1 MKKLALLI
9 LLTMMS
15 LKGFS
20 QIVTDTTTIHL
31 KKPIARLVIK
41 DLIIGDGVKQ
51 ELLFTQQKIS
61 LLETKIS
68 LKDSILFSLESKNK
82 NFLVMLDAR
91 DQQLT
96 ISKDLNLRLQSDLKK
111 SRLQT
116 KLVGSV
122 GLISVIGVIFIL
134 K

>member
-1 MKKLALLI
+1 
-9 LLTMMS
+9 MS

-20 QIVTDTTTIHL
+20 QSAIDTTAIQL

-61 LLETKIS
+61 LLETKVS
-68 LKDSILFSLESKNK
+68 LKDSIIFSLESKNK
-82 NFLVMLDAR
+82 NFSVMLDAR

-116 KLVGSV
+116 KLVGSLGIV
-122 GLISVIGVIFIL
+122 SAVAIIFIL

>member
-1 MKKLALLI
+1 MLLI

-20 QIVTDTTTIHL
+20 QIVTDTTTIQL

-61 LLETKIS
+61 LLETKVS
-68 LKDSILFSLESKNK
+68 LKDSIIFSLESKNK
-82 NFLVMLDAR
+82 NFTVMLNAK

-96 ISKDLNLRLQSDLKK
+96 ISKDLNLKLQSDLKK
-111 SRLQT
+111 SRFQT
-116 KLVGSV
+116 KLVGSLGV
-122 GLISVIGVIFIL
+122 ISVIGVIFIL

>member
-1 MKKLALLI
+1 MKKLVLLI

-20 QIVTDTTTIHL
+20 QSAIDTTAIQL

-61 LLETKIS
+61 LLETKVS
-68 LKDSILFSLESKNK
+68 LKDSIIFSLESKNK
-82 NFLVMLDAR
+82 NFTVMLDAK

-96 ISKDLNLRLQSDLKK
+96 ISKNLNLRLQSDLKK
-111 SRLQT
+111 SRFQT
-116 KLVGSV
+116 KLVGSLGV
-122 GLISVIGVIFIL
+122 ISAVAIIFIL

>member
-1 MKKLALLI
+1 MLLI

-20 QIVTDTTTIHL
+20 QSAIDTTAIQL

-61 LLETKIS
+61 LLETKVS
-68 LKDSILFSLESKNK
+68 LKDSIIFSLESKNK
-82 NFLVMLDAR
+82 NFTVMLDAK

-96 ISKDLNLRLQSDLKK
+96 ISKNLNLRLQSDLKK
-111 SRLQT
+111 SRFQT
-116 KLVGSV
+116 KLVGSLGV
-122 GLISVIGVIFIL
+122 ISTVAIIFIL

>member
-1 MKKLALLI
+1 MLLI

-20 QIVTDTTTIHL
+20 QSAIDTTAIQL

-61 LLETKIS
+61 LLETKVS
-68 LKDSILFSLESKNK
+68 LKDSIIFSLESKNK
-82 NFLVMLDAR
+82 NFSLMLDAK
-91 DQQLT
+91 DEQLT
-96 ISKDLNLRLQSDLKK
+96 ISKDLNLKLKSDLKK
-111 SRLQT
+111 SRFQT
-116 KLVGSV
+116 KLVGSL
-122 GLISVIGVIFIL
+122 GIISAVAIIFIL

>member
-1 MKKLALLI
+1 MKKLMLLI

-20 QIVTDTTTIHL
+20 QSAIDTTAIQL

-61 LLETKIS
+61 LLETKVS
-68 LKDSILFSLESKNK
+68 LKDSIIFSLESKNK
-82 NFLVMLDAR
+82 NFTVMLDAK

-96 ISKDLNLRLQSDLKK
+96 ISKNLNLRLQSDLKK
-111 SRLQT
+111 SRFQT
-116 KLVGSV
+116 KLVGSLGV
-122 GLISVIGVIFIL
+122 ISAVAIIFIL

>member
-1 MKKLALLI
+1 MKKLVLLI

-20 QIVTDTTTIHL
+20 QTAIDTTAIQL

-51 ELLFTQQKIS
+51 ELLLTQQKTS

-68 LKDSILFSLESKNK
+68 LKDSVIFTLESKNK
-82 NFLVMLDAR
+82 NFSLMLDAK
-91 DQQLT
+91 DEQLT
-96 ISKDLNLRLQSDLKK
+96 VSKDLNLKLKSDLKK

-116 KLVGSV
+116 KLVGT
-122 GLISVIGVIFIL
+122 LGVVSAVAIIFIL

>member
-1 MKKLALLI
+1 
-9 LLTMMS
+9 
-15 LKGFS
+15 
-20 QIVTDTTTIHL
+20 
-31 KKPIARLVIK
+31 
-41 DLIIGDGVKQ
+41 
-51 ELLFTQQKIS
+51 
-61 LLETKIS
+61 
-68 LKDSILFSLESKNK
+68 
-82 NFLVMLDAR
+82 MLDAR

-111 SRLQT
+111 SRSQT

>member
-1 MKKLALLI
+1 MLLI

-20 QIVTDTTTIHL
+20 QSAIDTTAIQL

-61 LLETKIS
+61 LLETKVS
-68 LKDSILFSLESKNK
+68 LKDSIIFSLESKNK
-82 NFLVMLDAR
+82 NFTVMLDAK

-96 ISKDLNLRLQSDLKK
+96 ISKNLNLRLQSDLKK
-111 SRLQT
+111 SRFQT
-116 KLVGSV
+116 KLVGSLGV
-122 GLISVIGVIFIL
+122 ISAVAIIFIL

>member
-20 QIVTDTTTIHL
+20 QTAIDTTAIQL

-51 ELLFTQQKIS
+51 ELLFTQQKNS

-68 LKDSILFSLESKNK
+68 LKDSIIFSLESKNK
-82 NFLVMLDAR
+82 NFSLMLDAK
-91 DQQLT
+91 DEQLT
-96 ISKDLNLRLQSDLKK
+96 IAKDLNFKLKSDLKK
-111 SRLQT
+111 SRFQT
-116 KLVGSV
+116 KLVGSFGIV
-122 GLISVIGVIFIL
+122 TAVAIIFIL

>member
-1 MKKLALLI
+1 
-9 LLTMMS
+9 MS

-20 QIVTDTTTIHL
+20 QSAIDTTAIQL

-61 LLETKIS
+61 LLETKVS
-68 LKDSILFSLESKNK
+68 LKDSIIFSLESKNK
-82 NFLVMLDAR
+82 NFTVMLDAK

-96 ISKDLNLRLQSDLKK
+96 ISKNLNLRLQSDLKK
-111 SRLQT
+111 SRFQT
-116 KLVGSV
+116 KLVGSLGV
-122 GLISVIGVIFIL
+122 ISAVAIIFIL